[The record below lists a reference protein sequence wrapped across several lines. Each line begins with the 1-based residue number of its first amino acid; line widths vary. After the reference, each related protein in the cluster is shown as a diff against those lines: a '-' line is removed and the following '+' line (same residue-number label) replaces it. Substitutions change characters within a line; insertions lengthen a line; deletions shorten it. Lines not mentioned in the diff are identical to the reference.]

1 VEKEYRL
8 ARSLRKDVLIFI
20 RENGR
25 VDDELGKLLSE
36 IEESHTYAKYHT
48 LDQLEDLV
56 RGSIL
61 NLLSRQYQASIRSSN
76 VAEETSTAHTTKEE
90 GYSAQL
96 LNQLSDIELIASD
109 CKDHVI
115 SPDLDQMLFD
125 FSSTSKIILLY
136 STDSLAYDIGIAEKL
151 KDLSIQLDEL
161 SSFQFSIGSESVDR
175 FAKMVEVSRLSAQT
189 LSQPLRKR
197 LLSLAIPNLSGQVF
211 SNVELLK
218 SQWERRERY
227 RSRGEME
234 RFRGTLQ
241 EVAFAFY
248 RLGNMPYSEKKGV
261 GIVLRD
267 LGLRL
272 RNLSSYEK
280 YYLRANPIR
289 DMSAPMQETLVIAR
303 ELVELLN
310 DQKKNKLPS
319 ARATGNLVS

>member
-1 VEKEYRL
+1 
-8 ARSLRKDVLIFI
+8 
-20 RENGR
+20 
-25 VDDELGKLLSE
+25 
-36 IEESHTYAKYHT
+36 
-48 LDQLEDLV
+48 
-56 RGSIL
+56 
-61 NLLSRQYQASIRSSN
+61 
-76 VAEETSTAHTTKEE
+76 
-90 GYSAQL
+90 
-96 LNQLSDIELIASD
+96 
-109 CKDHVI
+109 
-115 SPDLDQMLFD
+115 
-125 FSSTSKIILLY
+125 
-136 STDSLAYDIGIAEKL
+136 
-151 KDLSIQLDEL
+151 
-161 SSFQFSIGSESVDR
+161 
-175 FAKMVEVSRLSAQT
+175 
-189 LSQPLRKR
+189 
-197 LLSLAIPNLSGQVF
+197 
-211 SNVELLK
+211 
-218 SQWERRERY
+218 
-227 RSRGEME
+227 ME